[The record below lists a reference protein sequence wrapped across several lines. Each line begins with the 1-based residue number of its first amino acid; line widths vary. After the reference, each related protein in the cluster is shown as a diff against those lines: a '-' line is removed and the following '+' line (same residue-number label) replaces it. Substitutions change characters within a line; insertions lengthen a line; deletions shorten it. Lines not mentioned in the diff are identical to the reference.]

1 MLPLFLDW
9 AAAEGQ
15 VRHLPTIQAG
25 DQAVKVDLCT
35 YDHKICE
42 KIMIYIVSNLLKSE

>member
-35 YDHKICE
+35 YE
-42 KIMIYIVSNLLKSE
+42 RSQNLRKDYDIHSF

>member
-15 VRHLPTIQAG
+15 VRHLPTIQAR
-25 DQAVKVDLCT
+25 DQAVKVDLFLMENFE
-35 YDHKICE
+35 IR
-42 KIMIYIVSNLLKSE
+42 L